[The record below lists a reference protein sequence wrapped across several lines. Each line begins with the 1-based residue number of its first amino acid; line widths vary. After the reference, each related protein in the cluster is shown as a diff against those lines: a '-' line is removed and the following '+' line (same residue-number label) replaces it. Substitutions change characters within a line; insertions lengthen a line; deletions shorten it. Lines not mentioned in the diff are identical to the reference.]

1 MQNLDLD
8 KFSKLEKEKYLNFLP
23 ILSERLNNIHDLK
36 ESNSFWEKILGY
48 TLLIHISQC
57 LYVFEKCENLF
68 SKKQTHTDEITINP
82 PRNEL
87 SYKNIFYLSD
97 RGKKILENI
106 FFNDTINTKIGKNL
120 T

>member
-36 ESNSFWEKILGY
+36 ESNSFGKILGY

-68 SKKQTHTDEITINP
+68 SKNKLTLMKLQLTHQEMN
-82 PRNEL
+82 
-87 SYKNIFYLSD
+87 
-97 RGKKILENI
+97 
-106 FFNDTINTKIGKNL
+106 
-120 T
+120 